1 MKWKECKHLINED
14 YKRLVHRR
22 GRLSEN
28 YSVANI
34 LNI

>member
-22 GRLSEN
+22 GGVSELSN
-28 YSVANI
+28 YECFV
-34 LNI
+34 